1 MLAVR
6 CGIWTATPPWFLQ
19 QWPLTALQGA
29 LALRVCGMGWAL
41 KGAWVGVKAGV
52 SGPNGPAVR
61 LLVWKRNGRNV
72 DSDHSCK
79 GS

>member
-1 MLAVR
+1 
-6 CGIWTATPPWFLQ
+6 
-19 QWPLTALQGA
+19 
-29 LALRVCGMGWAL
+29 MGWAL